1 MAGRRRGGGQSNI
14 PRRDPDQVLKK
25 QAFGIAMYGPAEE
38 YLSEE
43 ERALK
48 SRNDGVNTL
57 LPSEEAL
64 RTRLA
69 AYSSDSD
76 YGVGYEVVNPAKSAN
91 PLGRARAQKIG
102 YNRELEYLAILM
114 RDGNMIGY
122 QGVSPEEWA
131 EYQNYSSTSDY
142 IDSVLS
148 RYNGGGWD
156 MIGMGMVPPQSNE
169 QLFEQGRQD

>member
-1 MAGRRRGGGQSNI
+1 
-14 PRRDPDQVLKK
+14 
-25 QAFGIAMYGPAEE
+25 
-38 YLSEE
+38 
-43 ERALK
+43 
-48 SRNDGVNTL
+48 
-57 LPSEEAL
+57 
-64 RTRLA
+64 
-69 AYSSDSD
+69 
-76 YGVGYEVVNPAKSAN
+76 
-91 PLGRARAQKIG
+91 
-102 YNRELEYLAILM
+102 M

-156 MIGMGMVPPQSNE
+156 MIGTGMVPPQSNE